1 MTTISSSRRSF
12 WRTEISAIIGL
23 AAFVLIAQA
32 IAPFAADGLP
42 ESLQLPLGVVLAA
55 VPAVLWMAVFYSQDR
70 AEPEPRSF
78 LVAVG
83 VLAALLAAAVGQPLI
98 RNVLRVDAW
107 MHHDPLT
114 ELLAGVLVIGIVQET
129 AKFVAVRFSIYY
141 SGEFDQRI
149 DGVLYGTAAGI
160 GYATMLNLE
169 TVFTAGGFADLGAGA
184 VRIVVTALAH
194 SALGGLMGYFLARA
208 RFDDRPLWWMPG
220 GLLLAA
226 LINGAIA
233 WLRSEIGR
241 TGLVLDASGISAA
254 GYNPWPP
261 LVLSA
266 VFAAALGALVFV
278 LMRRAAGEQPAAAR
292 LDGRDTL
299 VAAVTF
305 AAAALALVG
314 GVLVRDATESR
325 VKLHSDASGV
335 QFAYPDDWRLDL
347 RRAADGLF
355 VVRESGGDAAFE
367 LRAIAVDPKSDD
379 RGSIS
384 QAAGSLALNRARELT
399 AFRSFDLLSDGA
411 GGTGTFAY
419 VSHAGNA
426 LQETL
431 PVVML
436 GEDRFVRKGG
446 RMYIFTLHTTEA
458 GRAVAAAKFERFV
471 QSAVLP

>member
-1 MTTISSSRRSF
+1 
-12 WRTEISAIIGL
+12 
-23 AAFVLIAQA
+23 
-32 IAPFAADGLP
+32 
-42 ESLQLPLGVVLAA
+42 
-55 VPAVLWMAVFYSQDR
+55 
-70 AEPEPRSF
+70 
-78 LVAVG
+78 
-83 VLAALLAAAVGQPLI
+83 
-98 RNVLRVDAW
+98 
-107 MHHDPLT
+107 
-114 ELLAGVLVIGIVQET
+114 
-129 AKFVAVRFSIYY
+129 
-141 SGEFDQRI
+141 
-149 DGVLYGTAAGI
+149 
-160 GYATMLNLE
+160 
-169 TVFTAGGFADLGAGA
+169 
-184 VRIVVTALAH
+184 
-194 SALGGLMGYFLARA
+194 
-208 RFDDRPLWWMPG
+208 MPG

-241 TGLVLDASGISAA
+241 ASLVLDASGIAAA

-278 LMRRAAGEQPAAAR
+278 LMRRAGEQPAAAR

-314 GVLVRDATESR
+314 GVVVRDATESR

-355 VVRESGGDAAFE
+355 VVRETGGDAAFE
-367 LRAIAVDPKSDD
+367 LRAIAVNPKSDD
-379 RGSIS
+379 RGSIT

-399 AFRSFDLLSDGA
+399 AFRSFDLSSDGA
-411 GGTGTFAY
+411 AGTGTFAY
-419 VSHAGNA
+419 VANAGSA